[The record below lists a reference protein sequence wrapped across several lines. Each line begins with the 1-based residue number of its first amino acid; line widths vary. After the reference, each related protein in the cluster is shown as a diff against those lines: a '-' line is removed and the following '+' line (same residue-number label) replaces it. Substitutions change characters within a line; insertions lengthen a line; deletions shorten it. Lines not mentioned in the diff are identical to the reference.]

1 MILNS
6 KLTQTQQELYDWLV
20 HYIRDRRYA
29 PSVREMMKAMGFN
42 SSTPIQSCLK
52 GLRKKGYVKWS
63 KNKARSLQIL
73 RAEASSTEGI
83 PVLGVITDG
92 GLITPCINEKLDI
105 PRVLQGDDH
114 FALRVV
120 DNGMTEDLIAE
131 GDILVMEPVKDV
143 KYAKSSKFMSA
154 KIDGQGITIKNYQ
167 VQGSKVILSLANIAH
182 KMTVNMEQ
190 VELQGALVG
199 VWRCFNRVR

>member
-20 HYIRDRRYA
+20 HYIRDRQYA
-29 PSVREMMKAMGFN
+29 PSVREMMKAMGLN
-42 SSTPIQSCLK
+42 SSIPIQSRLK
-52 GLRKKGYVKWS
+52 GLRRKGYVEWP

-73 RAEASSTEGI
+73 RNGASDGI
-83 PVLGVITDG
+83 PVLGVIADG
-92 GLITPCINEKLDI
+92 GLITPCMNENEKLDI
-105 PRVLQGDDH
+105 PRAFQGDDH

-120 DNGMTEDLIAE
+120 NNGMTEDLIAE
-131 GDILVMEPVKDV
+131 GDMLVMEPVKDV

-199 VWRCFNRVR
+199 VWRCFNRA